1 VKLETRLLLLQL
13 LTAGAL
19 TAQSAYDSTVQA
31 LKARDILT
39 GNTAHSKLFLVRKYG
54 FINDTVTIF
63 SSAHD
68 DTSLTFQLQAKPN
81 VSLYLTPEELHEIPQ
96 VGPDPF
102 GEEWRRRISDTP
114 RTVPLN
120 QLLQSIAESFNKPSP
135 RLSDGSLPIPTNL
148 EIDIL
153 KALWEKTAATPSDIY
168 AQLDTSWKIT
178 SEDVTAILDD
188 MANRGFLGS
197 KKISPSHEFSL
208 FGIAGIEMSPLNRK
222 NKVFLYWPVVPKDK
236 LITYLDAKR
245 YLAYSSASET
255 AANGQVAYYKLLEE
269 KLYRLI
275 R

>member
-1 VKLETRLLLLQL
+1 M
-13 LTAGAL
+13 
-19 TAQSAYDSTVQA
+19 
-31 LKARDILT
+31 T
-39 GNTAHSKLFLVRKYG
+39 GNTENSKLFLIRKYG

-63 SSAHD
+63 SSVHD
-68 DTSLTFQLQAKPN
+68 DTSLTFQLRAKPN
-81 VSLYLTPEELHEIPQ
+81 ASLYLTPEELHKIPQ

-120 QLLQSIAESFNKPSP
+120 QFLQGIAESLNKPNP

-153 KALWEKTAATPSDIY
+153 KVIWEKTAATSSDIY

-178 SEDVTAILDD
+178 SEDVAVILDD
-188 MANRGFLGS
+188 MASRGFLDN

-208 FGIAGIEMSPLNRK
+208 FGIAGIETSSLNRK
-222 NKVFLYWPVVPKDK
+222 NKVFVYWPVVPKDK

-255 AANGQVAYYKLLEE
+255 AANGYIAYYKLLEE